1 MQPLLKYDRT
11 LTLQRFHRRI
21 PANTVGIPPLQD
33 KATQGAAFG
42 EDFSMK
48 NMSLRS
54 VALVATLCL
63 LAVGLASANSLKPLS
78 SSASLFGVVVNVN
91 EPFPT
96 AGDFYHDQFN
106 GDGTIP
112 AGGQTD
118 FLFTAGDYVISSVF
132 VLPTQTV
139 TDITANWS
147 FQDYLGNGNTE
158 TWYVYINGVAVAQ
171 ATLPDDSYNGDILT
185 ATGSVT
191 FAGIAP
197 VAGGYQVSLV
207 LQNTVPDGGGSVAWL
222 DGGITGL
229 SYPAP
234 VPEPGTLM
242 LFGSGA
248 LGLAG
253 LLRRKL
259 GR

>member
-1 MQPLLKYDRT
+1 
-11 LTLQRFHRRI
+11 
-21 PANTVGIPPLQD
+21 
-33 KATQGAAFG
+33 
-42 EDFSMK
+42 MK

-54 VALVATLCL
+54 FALVATLCL
-63 LAVGLASANSLKPLS
+63 LAVGLASANSLQSLPVRS
-78 SSASLFGVVVNVN
+78 SSASLSGSASPFGVVNVN

-132 VLPTQTV
+132 VLSTQTV

-147 FQDYLGNGNTE
+147 FQDFLGNGNTE
-158 TWYVYINGVAVAQ
+158 TWFAYINGVAVAQ
-171 ATLPDDSYNGDILT
+171 STLPDDSYNGDILT
-185 ATGSVT
+185 VTGSVT

-248 LGLAG
+248 IGLAG